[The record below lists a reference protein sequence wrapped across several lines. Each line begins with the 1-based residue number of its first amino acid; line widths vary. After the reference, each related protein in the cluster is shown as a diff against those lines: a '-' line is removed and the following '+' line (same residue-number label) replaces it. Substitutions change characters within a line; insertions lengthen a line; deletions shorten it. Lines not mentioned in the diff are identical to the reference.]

1 MGASS
6 DWPIKL
12 RDHELELRPLRI
24 RDRRAW
30 DSVRNKN
37 RDWLEHW
44 EATRPDMDSH
54 QPPPSFVSM
63 VMQYRRE
70 GSALRSISLGI
81 WLAGTKRER
90 LIGQLTLSGIVFGAM
105 RGAHIGYWIDQNFAN
120 QGYTSRAVS
129 LMTDFGLNQL
139 LLHRIEINLRPENE
153 ASRRVAEKCGYLFE
167 GLRPRYLHIAGDW
180 RDHLTYVKENPKIK

>member
-1 MGASS
+1 
-6 DWPIKL
+6 
-12 RDHELELRPLRI
+12 
-24 RDRRAW
+24 
-30 DSVRNKN
+30 
-37 RDWLEHW
+37 
-44 EATRPDMDSH
+44 
-54 QPPPSFVSM
+54 M

-70 GSALRSISLGI
+70 GSALRYISLGI

-90 LIGQLTLSGIVFGAM
+90 LIGQITLGGIVFGAM

-139 LLHRIEINLRPENE
+139 ALHRIEINLRPENE

-167 GLRPRYLHIAGDW
+167 GLRPRYLHIDGDW
-180 RDHLTYVKENPKIK
+180 RDHLTYVKENPKIT